1 MSDITNPFSEILA
14 QQDEIKEEYNS
25 MKATLNA
32 KKEDMWKYGNI
43 DKWQMNELKDN
54 VDRDMLLKDKNYAMK
69 K

>member
-43 DKWQMNELKDN
+43 DKWQMN
-54 VDRDMLLKDKNYAMK
+54 
-69 K
+69 